1 MLDYSKPIEVE
12 ENIVWVGYVI
22 PNDPFQCY
30 VYLIKLV
37 NEHNWKLKAKD
48 REKASIVLPQHGSIL
63 KKDFYPKVFEEL
75 KNLDCGLYLFD
86 DFESDVF
93 LLSKAEELLKK
104 FFKDTI
110 SLSSFKLVIRN
121 LFENIKKE
129 LPQIEYIEICGKSPL
144 FANSKFFINKR
155 EFYEIEKDSCTRAS
169 FEKELIVENKEK
181 GKLCVFINKELD
193 KKDKE
198 FLTLPLAISLEKEI
212 LLEGLEKEAKVL
224 YEEVIKD
231 SLIGLLVLVQEYV
244 SQSKEELIKSAD
256 DRLYLAKSGG
266 RNRVVCKG

>member
-1 MLDYSKPIEVE
+1 V
-12 ENIVWVGYVI
+12 
-22 PNDPFQCY
+22 
-30 VYLIKLV
+30 
-37 NEHNWKLKAKD
+37 
-48 REKASIVLPQHGSIL
+48 
-63 KKDFYPKVFEEL
+63 
-75 KNLDCGLYLFD
+75 
-86 DFESDVF
+86 
-93 LLSKAEELLKK
+93 
-104 FFKDTI
+104 
-110 SLSSFKLVIRN
+110 
-121 LFENIKKE
+121 
-129 LPQIEYIEICGKSPL
+129 
-144 FANSKFFINKR
+144 
-155 EFYEIEKDSCTRAS
+155 
-169 FEKELIVENKEK
+169 
-181 GKLCVFINKELD
+181 CVFINKELD

>member
-1 MLDYSKPIEVE
+1 M
-12 ENIVWVGYVI
+12 
-22 PNDPFQCY
+22 
-30 VYLIKLV
+30 
-37 NEHNWKLKAKD
+37 
-48 REKASIVLPQHGSIL
+48 
-63 KKDFYPKVFEEL
+63 
-75 KNLDCGLYLFD
+75 
-86 DFESDVF
+86 
-93 LLSKAEELLKK
+93 
-104 FFKDTI
+104 
-110 SLSSFKLVIRN
+110 
-121 LFENIKKE
+121 
-129 LPQIEYIEICGKSPL
+129 
-144 FANSKFFINKR
+144 
-155 EFYEIEKDSCTRAS
+155 
-169 FEKELIVENKEK
+169 
-181 GKLCVFINKELD
+181 CVFINKELD

>member
-1 MLDYSKPIEVE
+1 
-12 ENIVWVGYVI
+12 
-22 PNDPFQCY
+22 
-30 VYLIKLV
+30 
-37 NEHNWKLKAKD
+37 
-48 REKASIVLPQHGSIL
+48 
-63 KKDFYPKVFEEL
+63 
-75 KNLDCGLYLFD
+75 
-86 DFESDVF
+86 
-93 LLSKAEELLKK
+93 
-104 FFKDTI
+104 
-110 SLSSFKLVIRN
+110 
-121 LFENIKKE
+121 
-129 LPQIEYIEICGKSPL
+129 
-144 FANSKFFINKR
+144 
-155 EFYEIEKDSCTRAS
+155 
-169 FEKELIVENKEK
+169 
-181 GKLCVFINKELD
+181 VFINKELD

>member
-1 MLDYSKPIEVE
+1 MCV
-12 ENIVWVGYVI
+12 
-22 PNDPFQCY
+22 
-30 VYLIKLV
+30 
-37 NEHNWKLKAKD
+37 
-48 REKASIVLPQHGSIL
+48 
-63 KKDFYPKVFEEL
+63 
-75 KNLDCGLYLFD
+75 
-86 DFESDVF
+86 
-93 LLSKAEELLKK
+93 
-104 FFKDTI
+104 
-110 SLSSFKLVIRN
+110 
-121 LFENIKKE
+121 
-129 LPQIEYIEICGKSPL
+129 
-144 FANSKFFINKR
+144 
-155 EFYEIEKDSCTRAS
+155 
-169 FEKELIVENKEK
+169 
-181 GKLCVFINKELD
+181 CVFINKELD